1 MMEFPVDPWHRD
13 EWVRVAQTSRIMH
26 RVLTNVGD
34 PAPHSALV
42 QINELYPWEKASDW
56 SRGYLTA
63 ALQHLV
69 FWADHIAP
77 LKFHPEQRVEHTL
90 RPVQTLARAAIE
102 ASAQA
107 VWMLS
112 GNSAQE
118 CARRHLRLIRC
129 DIDEQ
134 KKSLPLAEK
143 VRMDEA
149 DKILLA
155 RVSEG
160 CSSKD
165 LGPISYFDAIKSACL
180 KVDVAPEEAELI
192 WRAAS
197 GSAHGKRW
205 PTLALQHVV
214 PGEEYEPGQ
223 FRTIMVPEASAI
235 TDVLSLADKMT
246 SYGVAR
252 FADLSGADVP
262 TLMSEATAWLGG
274 IIPLK
279 DGVSR
284 EDLS

>member
-1 MMEFPVDPWHRD
+1 MTEFLVDPQHHD
-13 EWVRVAQTSRIMH
+13 EWVNMAQASRVMH
-26 RVLTNVGD
+26 RVLTSVGD
-34 PAPHSALV
+34 PASGSAFI

-63 ALQHLV
+63 ALQHLL

-77 LKFHPEQRVEHTL
+77 FKFHPEQRVGHTL

-165 LGPISYFDAIKSACL
+165 LGPISYFDAIRSACL

-223 FRTIMVPEASAI
+223 FRTIMVPDASAM

-246 SYGVAR
+246 TYGVLR
-252 FADLSGADVP
+252 FADYSGADIGSLL
-262 TLMSEATAWLGG
+262 TEAKTWLGG

-279 DGVSR
+279 EGVTRDS
-284 EDLS
+284 LP